1 MNELETTENKG
12 LLWNLLNEGKV
23 FNNIPE
29 SRIDLIKI
37 HFENKIKEIK
47 QKSRMGDTL
56 TDLNK
61 QIIKDLMK
69 ELEAYRNI
77 QKQEGIQRV
86 ENVIEEKKTSFEA
99 GLEKHR
105 TDMLNQ
111 LNVQAPIEID
121 FSDKN
126 VDIPNKS
133 YEDIMRER
141 DMDLKMSIKDNKL
154 EIGENIKLNEE
165 ELEPVSKIKSV
176 RFEEKEE
183 NNFVDGFISKL
194 KTEKVSK
201 NELEK
206 KIDYAINNL
215 TEIKEMIKTIH
226 SQS

>member
-56 TDLNK
+56 TELNK

-105 TDMLNQ
+105 SDMLNQ

-141 DMDLKMSIKDNKL
+141 DMDLKMSKNDNKL

-183 NNFVDGFISKL
+183 NNFMDGFISKL
-194 KTEKVSK
+194 KTEKASK
-201 NELEK
+201 DELEK
-206 KIDYAINNL
+206 KIDEAINNL
-215 TEIKEMIKTIH
+215 TEIKEIIKTIH
-226 SQS
+226 NRS

>member
-47 QKSRMGDTL
+47 NKSRMGDTL
-56 TDLNK
+56 TELNK

-77 QKQEGIQRV
+77 QKQEGIERV

-105 TDMLNQ
+105 TDMFNQ

-121 FSDKN
+121 FTDKN

-141 DMDLKMSIKDNKL
+141 DMDLKMSIKNNKL
-154 EIGENIKLNEE
+154 EIGENIKLDEE

-201 NELEK
+201 DELEK
-206 KIDYAINNL
+206 KIDDAINNL

>member
-77 QKQEGIQRV
+77 QKQEGIERV
-86 ENVIEEKKTSFEA
+86 ESVIEEKKTSFQA

-141 DMDLKMSIKDNKL
+141 DMDLKMSKNDNKL

-183 NNFVDGFISKL
+183 NNFMDGFISKL
-194 KTEKVSK
+194 KTEKASK
-201 NELEK
+201 G
-206 KIDYAINNL
+206 
-215 TEIKEMIKTIH
+215 
-226 SQS
+226 QR

>member
-56 TDLNK
+56 TELNK

-77 QKQEGIQRV
+77 QKQEGIERV

-105 TDMLNQ
+105 TDMFNQ

-121 FSDKN
+121 FTDKN

-183 NNFVDGFISKL
+183 NNFMDGFISKL
-194 KTEKVSK
+194 KTEKASK
-201 NELEK
+201 DELEK
-206 KIDYAINNL
+206 KIDEAINNL
-215 TEIKEMIKTIH
+215 TEIKEIIKTIH